1 MKFLAIIVPHY
12 VPASDNCKDVALT
25 GPLAT
30 LEPIVF
36 IWCIAM
42 WALVIALIYDING
55 QDKERHTIEAIV
67 LIVTGLILVALAA
80 HFS

>member
-1 MKFLAIIVPHY
+1 MLATIVPHY
-12 VPASDNCKDVALT
+12 VPVSDNCKDVALT
-25 GPLAT
+25 GSLAM

-36 IWCIAM
+36 IWGLAA
-42 WALVIALIYDING
+42 WAVVIATIYDING
-55 QDKERHTIEAIV
+55 QDRERHAIEAIV